1 MKIRNPHLIRAAG
14 WLGTQVVRG
23 LVRTLRFEYRALG
36 PPVMPPQP
44 PPEPRSI
51 YLLWHE
57 TLLLPLTRFACPDV
71 STLVSSHADGQ
82 LLATVIRTLGL
93 TPIFGSTNRG
103 GMQAVR
109 EIIRDVSG
117 CRHLAITPD
126 GPRGP
131 RRVIQAGAI
140 FLAAKTGL
148 TLAPLGV
155 AYHRPWRARSWDR
168 FAIPKPCTRAK
179 VVSGRTFSVPTKVRS
194 EELEKYRLLAQTEL
208 DRLTR
213 IAEHWAETN
222 RFADAVRA
230 GDRTESEPFA
240 TTHTPTHP

>member
-1 MKIRNPHLIRAAG
+1 MKIRNPALIRAAG

-57 TLLLPLTRFACPDV
+57 TLLLPLTQFACPEV
-71 STLVSSHADGQ
+71 STLVSKHADGQ
-82 LLATVIRTLGL
+82 LLATVVRTLGL

-131 RRVIQAGAI
+131 RRVIQPGAV

-155 AYHRPWRARSWDR
+155 AYYRPWRARSWDR
-168 FAIPKPCTRAK
+168 FALPAPCTRAK
-179 VVSGRTFSVPTKVRS
+179 VVSGRTFIVPSKVRS
-194 EELEKYRLLAQTEL
+194 DDLEQYRSLAQAEL

-222 RFADAVRA
+222 KFDETVRV
-230 GDRTESEPFA
+230 GD
-240 TTHTPTHP
+240 TTSG

>member
-1 MKIRNPHLIRAAG
+1 MKIRNPALIKAAG
-14 WLGTQVVRG
+14 WLGTQVVRAV
-23 LVRTLRFEYRALG
+23 VRTLRFEYRALG

-44 PPEPRSI
+44 PPEPRSL

-71 STLVSSHADGQ
+71 STLVSKHADGQ
-82 LLATVIRTLGL
+82 LLATVVRTLGL
-93 TPIFGSTNRG
+93 TPVFGSTNRG

-109 EIIRDVSG
+109 GIIRDVTG

-131 RRVIQAGAI
+131 RRVVQPGAI

-148 TLAPLGV
+148 VVAPLGV
-155 AYHRPWRARSWDR
+155 AYYRPWRLRSWDR
-168 FAIPKPCTRAK
+168 FAVPVPCTRAK
-179 VVSGRTFSVPTKVRS
+179 VVSGRTFPIPSKVRTDD
-194 EELEKYRLLAQTEL
+194 LEQHRLAAQAEL

-222 RFADAVRA
+222 NFPAAVRA
-230 GDRTESEPFA
+230 GSSPGS
-240 TTHTPTHP
+240 

>member
-1 MKIRNPHLIRAAG
+1 MA
-14 WLGTQVVRG
+14 RG

-44 PPEPRSI
+44 EPEPRSI

-57 TLLLPLTRFACPDV
+57 TLILPLTKYACPEV
-71 STLVSSHADGQ
+71 STLVSNHADGR

-131 RRVIQAGAI
+131 RRVVQAGAVYM
-140 FLAAKTGL
+140 AAKTGHV
-148 TLAPLGV
+148 LAPLGV
-155 AYHRPWRARSWDR
+155 AYDRPWRARSWDR
-168 FAIPKPCTRAK
+168 FAIPKPCARAK
-179 VVSGRTFSVPTKVRS
+179 VVSGKTFAVPPKVRS
-194 EELEKYRLLAQTEL
+194 EELEHYRALAQAEL

-213 IAEHWAETN
+213 IAEHWGRDEPL
-222 RFADAVRA
+222 RRRRA
-230 GDRTESEPFA
+230 GGR
-240 TTHTPTHP
+240 

>member
-14 WLGTQVVRG
+14 WLGTQVVRA
-23 LVRTLRFEYRALG
+23 LVRSLRFEYHALG

-44 PPEPRSI
+44 EPEPRSI

-57 TLLLPLTRFACPDV
+57 TLLLPLTKYACPEV

-82 LLATVIRTLGL
+82 LLATVVRTLGL

-131 RRVIQAGAI
+131 RRVVQPGAVYI
-140 FLAAKTGL
+140 AAKTGM

-155 AYHRPWRARSWDR
+155 AYHRPWRVRSWDR

-179 VVSGRTFSVPTKVRS
+179 VVSGRTFTVPPKVRT
-194 EELEKYRLLAQTEL
+194 EDLEQHARLVQAEL

-213 IAEHWAETN
+213 IAEYWAETN
-222 RFADAVRA
+222 KFDDAVRA
-230 GDRTESEPFA
+230 GDRTD
-240 TTHTPTHP
+240 H

>member
-1 MKIRNPHLIRAAG
+1 MKHRNPTLIKAAG
-14 WLGTQVVRG
+14 WLGTQVARG
-23 LVRTLRFEYRALG
+23 LVRTLRFEYKALG

-44 PPEPRSI
+44 EPEPRSI

-57 TLLLPLTRFACPDV
+57 TLLLPLTQFACPEV
-71 STLVSSHADGQ
+71 STLVSKHADGQ
-82 LLATVIRTLGL
+82 LLATIVRTLGL

-109 EIIRDVSG
+109 EIIRDASG

-131 RRVIQAGAI
+131 RRVVQAGAV
-140 FLAAKTGL
+140 FLAAKTGHV
-148 TLAPLGV
+148 LAPLGV

-168 FAIPKPCTRAK
+168 FAVPKPCTRAK
-179 VVSGRTFSVPTKVRS
+179 VVSGKTFVVPAKVRS
-194 EELEKYRLLAQTEL
+194 EELEQYRALAQAEL

-213 IAEHWAETN
+213 IAEHWVETN
-222 RFADAVRA
+222 RFEDAVRA
-230 GDRTESEPFA
+230 GDRTE
-240 TTHTPTHP
+240 

>member
-14 WLGTQVVRG
+14 WLGTQVARA

-36 PPVMPPQP
+36 PAVVMPPQP
-44 PPEPRSI
+44 EPAPRSVF
-51 YLLWHE
+51 LLWHE
-57 TLLLPLTRFACPDV
+57 TLLLPLTRYACPEV
-71 STLVSSHADGQ
+71 STLVSKHADGQ
-82 LLATVIRTLGL
+82 LLGTLIKTLGL
-93 TPIFGSTNRG
+93 SVVYGSTNRG

-109 EIIRDVSG
+109 EIIRDVTG

-131 RRVIQAGAI
+131 RRVVQPGAVYI
-140 FLAAKTGL
+140 AAKTGM

-155 AYHRPWRARSWDR
+155 AYRRPWRAKSWDR

-179 VVSGRTFSVPTKVRS
+179 VVSGRTFTVPPRVRT
-194 EELEKYRLLAQTEL
+194 EDLERHAAEVQAEL

-222 RFADAVRA
+222 KLVEFGPAPVPQPA
-230 GDRTESEPFA
+230 
-240 TTHTPTHP
+240 

>member
-14 WLGTQVVRG
+14 WMGTQVARA
-23 LVRTLRFEYRALG
+23 LIRTLRFEYKALG

-44 PPEPRSI
+44 EPEPRSV

-57 TLLLPLTRFACPDV
+57 TLLLPLTKYACPAV

-93 TPIFGSTNRG
+93 TPVFGSTSRG

-109 EIIRDVSG
+109 EIIRDLSG

-131 RRVIQAGAI
+131 RRVVQAGAVYI
-140 FLAAKTGL
+140 AAKTGM

-155 AYHRPWRARSWDR
+155 AYHRPWRVRSWDR

-179 VVSGRTFSVPTKVRS
+179 VVSGKTFTVPSKVRTDD
-194 EELEKYRLLAQTEL
+194 LEHHRKLVQAEL

-222 RFADAVRA
+222 RFADAVRLADASA
-230 GDRTESEPFA
+230 GA
-240 TTHTPTHP
+240 

>member
-1 MKIRNPHLIRAAG
+1 MKIRNPALIRAAG
-14 WLGTQVVRG
+14 WLGTQVVRAV
-23 LVRTLRFEYRALG
+23 VRTLRVEYKALG

-51 YLLWHE
+51 FLLWHE
-57 TLLLPLTRFACPDV
+57 TLLLPLTQFACPDV
-71 STLVSSHADGQ
+71 STLVSKHADGQ
-82 LLATVIRTLGL
+82 LLATVVRTLGL

-103 GMQAVR
+103 GMQAAR
-109 EIIRDVSG
+109 EIIRDVTG

-131 RRVIQAGAI
+131 RRVVQPGAI

-148 TLAPLGV
+148 VVAPLGV
-155 AYHRPWRARSWDR
+155 AYHRPWRLRSWDR
-168 FAIPKPCTRAK
+168 FAVPVPCTRAK
-179 VVSGRTFSVPTKVRS
+179 VVSGRTFPIPPKVRTAH
-194 EELEKYRLLAQTEL
+194 LARHRAEVQGEL

-222 RFADAVRA
+222 KFADAGRA
-230 GDRTESEPFA
+230 GDRTDGEPR
-240 TTHTPTHP
+240 HG